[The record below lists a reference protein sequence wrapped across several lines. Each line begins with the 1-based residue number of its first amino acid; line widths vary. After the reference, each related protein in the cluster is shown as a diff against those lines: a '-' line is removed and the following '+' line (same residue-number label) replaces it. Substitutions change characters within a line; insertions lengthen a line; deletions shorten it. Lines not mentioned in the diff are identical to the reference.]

1 MLLAYPP
8 ADIGAGREEED
19 GCILL
24 LAVLIV
30 EGIVLGPILLKM
42 LLVGVNAERAGMV
55 LNTF

>member
-8 ADIGAGREEED
+8 ADIGAGREED
-19 GCILL
+19 GCMLL

-42 LLVGVNAERAGMV
+42 LLVGVNVERAGML